1 MCTQWWTG
9 ITYIHTWLLNKPVDW
24 TAHPVAF
31 QDVSYAPCPMALL
44 TYGVHMH
51 ISPLHPRHSTT
62 SMEHRREPRPP
73 TPTLTADLRLAALT
87 ARTASVCSHVPRL
100 EARHPRRSAVRPHAG
115 APSGRP
121 SRRMQVRL
129 CLVRR
134 LGAGRGT
141 TTTLYMGAQRAGE
154 RINRFCVI
162 GSARNVI
169 CFTV

>member
-1 MCTQWWTG
+1 LILAPGPSYKMCTQWWTG
-9 ITYIHTWLLNKPVDW
+9 ITYIDTWLSNEPVDW

-31 QDVSYAPCPMALL
+31 QDVSYAPCSMNLL

-51 ISPLHPRHSTT
+51 TSHLDPRDPTT
-62 SMEHRREPRPP
+62 SMEHRREPTPP
-73 TPTLTADLRLAALT
+73 TPTLTLTTGLRLPALT
-87 ARTASVCSHVPRL
+87 ARTACVCSHISRL

-129 CLVRR
+129 CLVRG

-154 RINRFCVI
+154 
-162 GSARNVI
+162 
-169 CFTV
+169 